1 VSGAWR
7 MLSVMASVPVFYALD
22 RTIPDIVVEP
32 AKQAFRLDDAQLGL
46 LLGLATGFA
55 MLLATRARLA
65 SPRQAVRGPF
75 SRCRPASSPRNGVA

>member
-1 VSGAWR
+1 

-32 AKQAFRLDDAQLGL
+32 AKQAFRLDDAQL
-46 LLGLATGFA
+46 A